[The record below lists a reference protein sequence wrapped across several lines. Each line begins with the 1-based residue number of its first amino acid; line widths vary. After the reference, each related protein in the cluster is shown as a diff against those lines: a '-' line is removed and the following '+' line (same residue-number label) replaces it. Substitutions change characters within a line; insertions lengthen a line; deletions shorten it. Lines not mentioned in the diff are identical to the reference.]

1 MTYTKPEIN
10 VLGGAASVIQNGAKV
25 TPGFNDPTIPGTE
38 LKSAY
43 DLDE

>member
-10 VLGGAASVIQNGAKV
+10 VLGDATHVIQFLNVKGIP
-25 TPGFNDPTIPGTE
+25 TQQDPDRSAVDP
-38 LKSAY
+38 AY